1 MEWSRA
7 FGSEDE
13 DNGAERLEAESRITE
28 RSGAVRL
35 ERSKAERL
43 KRSKAKDNESKRSG
57 VFGSGAKR
65 RIINR
70 GKAEC
75 LQDEQS
81 GG

>member
-43 KRSKAKDNESKRSG
+43 KRSKAKDNGAERSRA
-57 VFGSGAKR
+57 FGSRA
-65 RIINR
+65 
-70 GKAEC
+70 
-75 LQDEQS
+75 EQS
-81 GG
+81 V

>member
-43 KRSKAKDNESKRSG
+43 KRSKAKDNGTER
-57 VFGSGAKR
+57 
-65 RIINR
+65 
-70 GKAEC
+70 
-75 LQDEQS
+75 
-81 GG
+81 